1 MFLGYNNRSMAV
13 VFVNDKVTT
22 DDLKIA
28 QEEYGKYVKIVV
40 DIKNNLMT
48 IGGEWHA
55 DGEKVLLEHSAD
67 KDSVWGGGI
76 DLDTKNIETIALIN
90 LRPNLD
96 NNSQEILDKDTRE
109 KFVSIVKER
118 FEL

>member
-1 MFLGYNNRSMAV
+1 MV
-13 VFVNDKVTT
+13 VVLLSNKVT
-22 DDLKIA
+22 DKDLIYA
-28 QEEYGKYVKIVV
+28 REEYGTFVKIVV
-40 DIKNNLMT
+40 DVKNNLIT

-55 DGEKVLLEHSAD
+55 DGEKILLENGAD
-67 KDSVWGGGI
+67 KNSIWGGGI

-96 NNSQEILDKDTRE
+96 NNSQEILDKATRD
-109 KFVSIVKER
+109 KFVEIVKER